1 MAASRKIKAKTI
13 RLWSAQDVKQLST
26 MARQKLLASAIA
38 KKLRRTVAA
47 VYTKAHEQSISLK
60 K

>member
-1 MAASRKIKAKTI
+1 MAAPKKRNGKTI
-13 RLWSAQDVKQLST
+13 RLWSAQDVKQLRT
-26 MARQKLLASAIA
+26 MARQKIFASAIA
-38 KKLRRTVAA
+38 KKLGRTVAA